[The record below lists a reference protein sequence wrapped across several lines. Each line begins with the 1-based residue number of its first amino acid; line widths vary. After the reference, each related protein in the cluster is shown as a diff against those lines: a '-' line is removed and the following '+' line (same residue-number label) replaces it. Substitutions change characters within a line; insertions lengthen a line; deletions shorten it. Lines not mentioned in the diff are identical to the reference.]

1 MKPLIFILL
10 ILISLQGFCQTAP
23 EVNPPF
29 IYKRDFKTI
38 LEKTKDKGDSL
49 YYGKLITRF
58 LENDPTLTKA
68 ETLALLI
75 GFTENK
81 SYKPEKNMETEK
93 EIIELNDNGY
103 YEDALE
109 ETKIYLATNP
119 LSLSALKER
128 SFAYNQLKKRDSAE
142 FFMDLNDKIMQAMIY
157 SGKGRKI
164 ESAIFS
170 LGAID
175 GDYFLINVG
184 MTPSMQTTY
193 VDKNRQLL
201 YVADALTDENTHIN
215 FYFNI
220 QHAKDK
226 LDFDE
231 IAEKQSN
238 KKLDKAKKNKAE
250 KLKGKSKKDKSKVSA
265 EKDEKTEVEKVPET
279 DVPKIITDSSSI
291 KDVKTD

>member
-1 MKPLIFILL
+1 MKLLIFIVL
-10 ILISLQGFCQTAP
+10 ILNSFHGFCQTPP

-29 IYKRDFKTI
+29 VYKRDFKTI

-49 YYGKLITRF
+49 YYGKLIIRF

-103 YEDALE
+103 YEDALD
-109 ETKIYLATNP
+109 ETKIYLTTNP

-128 SFAYNQLKKRDSAE
+128 SFAYNQLNKRDSAE
-142 FFMDLNDKIMQAMIY
+142 FFMDLNDKVMQAMIY

-170 LGAID
+170 LGPID
-175 GDYFLINVG
+175 GDYFLNNAG
-184 MTPSMQTTY
+184 MTPSNQITY

-201 YVADALTDENTHIN
+201 YVADALTDDNTHIN

-226 LDFDE
+226 LEFDE
-231 IAEKQSN
+231 IAEKQVN
-238 KKLDKAKKNKAE
+238 KKLEKAKKNKKE
-250 KLKGKSKKDKSKVSA
+250 KLSLKSKKDTTVETPINDDKVIE
-265 EKDEKTEVEKVPET
+265 EKNIET
-279 DVPKIITDSSSI
+279 QLPINVTDSSTISN
-291 KDVKTD
+291 